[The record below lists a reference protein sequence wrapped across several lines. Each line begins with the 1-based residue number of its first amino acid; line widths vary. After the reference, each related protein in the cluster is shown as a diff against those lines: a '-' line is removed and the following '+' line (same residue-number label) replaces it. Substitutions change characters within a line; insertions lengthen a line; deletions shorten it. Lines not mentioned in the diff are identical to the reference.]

1 MARDAALQKIA
12 VSGGS
17 PVTICTLSSTG
28 FYGGD
33 WGADESII
41 FVPDYNGGLWSVS
54 ANGGTPQPLLKT
66 DPAHDR
72 VVYADPEVLPD
83 GKGVLF
89 TLASGHAVT
98 ADDQDVAVLS
108 PGAHEPRVL
117 IRGGSNARY
126 LPTGHLVYV
135 RAGAL
140 LSVDFDVS
148 TLTVTGTPVPVIEG
162 LGRTWSGDADYAISD
177 NGTLVYEPDAGVKSG
192 RLFATGRSEGTRPAD

>member
-1 MARDAALQKIA
+1 MATERELQKVA

-17 PVTICTLSSTG
+17 PVTICALSSTG

-33 WGADESII
+33 WGTDGTII
-41 FVPDYNGGLWSVS
+41 FVPDYNGGLWSVP
-54 ANGGTPQPLLKT
+54 ANGGIPQPFLRT

-89 TLASGHAVT
+89 TLASGHAVI
-98 ADDQDVAVLS
+98 ADDQDIAVLS
-108 PGAHEPRVL
+108 PGAREPRVL

-162 LGRTWSGDADYAISD
+162 LGRTWSGDADYAVST
-177 NGTLVYEPDAGVKSG
+177 NGTLGLRA
-192 RLFATGRSEGTRPAD
+192 